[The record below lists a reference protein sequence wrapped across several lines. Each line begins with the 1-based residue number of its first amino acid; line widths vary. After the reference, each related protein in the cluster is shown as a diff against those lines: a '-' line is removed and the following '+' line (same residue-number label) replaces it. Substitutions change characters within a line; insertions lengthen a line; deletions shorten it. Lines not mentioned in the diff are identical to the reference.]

1 MDGLPLLSSEA
12 VAQEIK
18 ADSRLWGMV
27 GPPLQL
33 GEEALYPQEHP
44 GVHLQA
50 KYFSHE
56 GVSFTSVGIFV
67 RNYRMYFATN
77 SK

>member
-1 MDGLPLLSSEA
+1 
-12 VAQEIK
+12 
-18 ADSRLWGMV
+18 MV

-56 GVSFTSVGIFV
+56 GVSFTSVDILV